1 MMKHRKM
8 HVAGTFYPDN
18 CEVIERMIM
27 EFDKRAGGKIA
38 LPFHPKALISPHA
51 GYIYSGFTANAA
63 YRLINVQ
70 GIKRVVVIGP
80 SHRVYIKGASI
91 SYHDSYDTPCG
102 EIEIDKHYA
111 KSLTE
116 SYPFLKFSEALHAEH
131 STETQM
137 PFVKHYFPD
146 AKVIEIVYG
155 EIDNHMLVPMIEKML
170 IDAETFVI
178 ISTDLS
184 HFYGQK
190 EANILDEICLK
201 AVQALDYEAT
211 KKGCEACGL
220 IGVKALLEA
229 AQNRAY
235 HAKVIDYRTS
245 MDASGDA
252 SRVVGYMSALIG

>member
-1 MMKHRKM
+1 MEHRKM
-8 HVAGTFYPDN
+8 SVAGTFYPDS
-18 CEVIERMIM
+18 CQVIEDMIVA
-27 EFDKRAGGKIA
+27 FDKQAGSKRA
-38 LPFHPKALISPHA
+38 LPFHSKALISPHA

-70 GIKRVVVIGP
+70 GVKRVVVIGP

-91 SYHDSYDTPCG
+91 SYHDRYDTPCG

-111 KSLTE
+111 KRLAE
-116 SYPFLKFSEALHAEH
+116 SYPFLGFSKALHAEH

-146 AKVIEIVYG
+146 TKVVEIVYG
-155 EIDNHMLVPMIEKML
+155 EIDSHMLAPMVEKML
-170 IDAETFVI
+170 MDDETFVI

-184 HFYGQK
+184 HFYSQK
-190 EANILDEICLK
+190 EANVLDEICLK
-201 AVQALDYEAT
+201 AVKALDYEAT
-211 KKGCEACGL
+211 KAGCEACGL

-229 AQNRAY
+229 AQKRGC
-235 HAKVIDYRTS
+235 HAEVIDYRTS